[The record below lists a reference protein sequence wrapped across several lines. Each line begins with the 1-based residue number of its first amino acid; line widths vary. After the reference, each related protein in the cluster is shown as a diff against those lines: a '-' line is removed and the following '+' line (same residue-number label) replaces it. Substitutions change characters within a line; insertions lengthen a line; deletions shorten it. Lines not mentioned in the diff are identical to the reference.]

1 MMDIRPLIT
10 SPDPL
15 SSSRDLRSLHSVF
28 APREASIMIIDGTS
42 HNSAM
47 PVSPKQ
53 GETIAADSLSKQ
65 EPQLVSS
72 SLTSSSWEHLSKSKP
87 SLSSSSSTSSHHA
100 SMVLGQA
107 WTSVSPRS
115 SPPAVQVKTP
125 RDVPEAAD
133 KYQTSQMNSEARFDS
148 WSSGNGHLSSTNIS
162 SPTISSPH
170 NPQSPSR
177 KRNLEDSEEHEELP
191 STIMSASKMSAR
203 NYDRPDSSPSPQ
215 SQHNSS
221 FDEAEHTGSDVN
233 MQTNESFVT
242 SSMNMYGGFE
252 RRSRRKPT
260 IGDIVRRVRPPVD
273 VPPYDSGESET
284 EDDILQDEML
294 EAKMNR
300 EHQSDEVDGMI
311 KANMRMVVE
320 GEYRDGEPRAR
331 AFTVQRLR
339 LEAEDGDEDNDEEM
353 DMRSESDSTEEPDKH
368 AFLKDV
374 PDSIYNLMQDV
385 KVNAHTLFMKTA
397 NTLPPMEAK
406 LRREQ
411 YLLQLLSDLRYRC
424 EEEGLK
430 PDVIGAILKDVE
442 TEVTYLSEDFE
453 DMKPKQYFSN
463 SDKESCYN
471 GIDGH
476 ESHFLSRPDAKL
488 EDDKD
493 KKEAYSHES
502 PYSPDHQPSFFT
514 NTSASSQLQISSTSS
529 PSDSKPIIVTVSAD
543 MKLPPPL
550 LSTRGGPPPH
560 LPLPSSINDH
570 AFSPMFPSNKFRSW
584 LPPDLVSSMA
594 MYNFK

>member
-1 MMDIRPLIT
+1 M
-10 SPDPL
+10 
-15 SSSRDLRSLHSVF
+15 
-28 APREASIMIIDGTS
+28 
-42 HNSAM
+42 
-47 PVSPKQ
+47 
-53 GETIAADSLSKQ
+53 
-65 EPQLVSS
+65 
-72 SLTSSSWEHLSKSKP
+72 
-87 SLSSSSSTSSHHA
+87 
-100 SMVLGQA
+100 
-107 WTSVSPRS
+107 SPRS